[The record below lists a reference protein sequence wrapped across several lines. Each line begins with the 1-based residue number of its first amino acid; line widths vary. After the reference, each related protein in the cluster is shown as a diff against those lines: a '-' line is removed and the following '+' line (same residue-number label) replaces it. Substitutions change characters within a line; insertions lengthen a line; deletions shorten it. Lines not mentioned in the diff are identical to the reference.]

1 MPDLRDPR
9 LMMLKAALL
18 VAIGVIA
25 GGLLLLDSFTWKTA
39 VLLGLCVWGFARAY
53 YFAFY
58 VIEHYID
65 PKFKFAGLF
74 SVVRLLFFERSRAS
88 INDAR

>member
-9 LMMLKAALL
+9 LMLLKAALL

-39 VLLGLCVWGFARAY
+39 VLLCLCVWGFARAY

-58 VIEHYID
+58 VIERYID

-74 SVVRLLFFERSRAS
+74 SVVRYFFSR
-88 INDAR
+88 DHARQ